1 MDMELLM
8 ILYTE
13 EQLQFLYSIYAKHQ
27 SKSGLG
33 FMRLEDFRELFEEQQ
48 SFILGTVEINEVTE
62 DAS

>member
-1 MDMELLM
+1 M

-13 EQLQFLYSIYAKHQ
+13 EQLQVLYGIYAKHQ
-27 SKSGLG
+27 NRGGLG

-48 SFILGTVEINEVTE
+48 SFILGTIEMKGVTE